1 MNDASFRNAVPVTD
15 GAGTLI
21 HLQGIVKDYPKV
33 TTGGDRLRT
42 LAALL
47 FRKRDLPH
55 FRALDGVDLE
65 VRRGESVGI
74 IGENGAGKSTL
85 LKIIAGVVRPTAG
98 DLRINGRIGALLELG
113 SGFHPDYTG
122 RENIFLSSALM
133 GLSRR
138 ATQEKVESIIE
149 FADIGDHIDEPIKHY
164 SSGMVVRLGFAV
176 AAALTPDV
184 LITDE
189 VLAVGDESFQKKCIQ
204 WLEGFRAKGGTLLLC
219 SHSMYHVQT
228 LCSRA
233 LWLHHGA
240 VRLAGKS
247 FDVTREYLSYHE
259 EKSRQ
264 GREARVVVGTLSHL
278 EKIWTEDANGAP
290 TATFAR
296 GEALAL
302 QGVAFEPD
310 DRPPVLLFGIVRA
323 DGTSVYGS
331 HSNEYGFQP
340 ARIAPRR
347 FSFAVRFDDLSLLPG
362 KYVMRAHVLD
372 PEGLRL
378 FDTLETEFVVT
389 GDTRDYGLVSL
400 PHRWLPGSGGASSS
414 DGER

>member
-1 MNDASFRNAVPVTD
+1 VNAP
-15 GAGTLI
+15 ALI
-21 HLQGIVKDYPKV
+21 RLEGIVKDYPKV

-85 LKIIAGVVRPTAG
+85 LKIIAGVVRPTSG
-98 DLRINGRIGALLELG
+98 EVHLNGRVGALLELG

-138 ATQEKVESIIE
+138 DTSAKLDSIIA
-149 FADIGDHIDEPIKHY
+149 FADIGAHIDEPIKHY
-164 SSGMVVRLGFAV
+164 SSGMIVRLGFAV

-204 WLEGFRAKGGTLLLC
+204 WLEGFRAQGGTLLLC

-233 LWLHHGA
+233 LWLHHGH
-240 VRLAGKS
+240 VRLAGNA

-259 EKSRQ
+259 EKSRE

-278 EKIWTEDANGAP
+278 ERLWIEDAQGGRA
-290 TATFAR
+290 ATFR
-296 GEALAL
+296 QGESVVV
-302 QGVAFEPD
+302 QGIAFEPD
-310 DRPPVLLFGIVRA
+310 DRAPVLLFGVVRA
-323 DGTSVYGS
+323 DGSSVYGS
-331 HSNEYGFQP
+331 HSNEYGFAP

-347 FSFAVRFDDLSLLPG
+347 FSFAVRFDALALLPG
-362 KYVMRAHVLD
+362 KYILRAHVLD

-378 FDTLETEFVVT
+378 FDTLESEFVVT
-389 GDTRDYGLVSL
+389 GETRDYGLVSL
-400 PHRWLPGSGGASSS
+400 PHKWLPGRGDAN
-414 DGER
+414 DGDRER